1 MAEVHQLVL
10 AHGVDGARAMA
21 TTRAERRLVDLAA
34 KVLAEENDALG
45 FSYAGFCMTSL
56 PHKRLADG
64 GREWYRENGRYSLMI
79 EPGKIIR
86 AGRPQFFGVP
96 YGARARMILLYL
108 CTQAVRGNT
117 RRVEIGRSMN
127 AWLGRMGIAPGGES
141 YTAVREQAN
150 RISAC
155 RMTIAWRGEN
165 GVEGFKRENIIDGM
179 LSVPTADAERQVSLW
194 EDEVELTESFFQALK
209 AHPVPLWEPA
219 LRVISNQ
226 SLVIDIYVWL
236 TYRLRTVDRQR
247 TVSWMALQAQFG
259 PEYNRTRDFRR
270 RFGEAVQQA
279 LAVYPEAKVGVSE
292 KGIILEPS
300 RLAVARR
307 LSAQAQGS

>member
-1 MAEVHQLVL
+1 MAEVHRLVL
-10 AHGVDGARAMA
+10 VHGVDGARAMA
-21 TTRAERRLVDLAA
+21 ANRAERRLVDLAA
-34 KVLAEENDALG
+34 RVLAEESDALG

-56 PHKRLADG
+56 PHKRLQDAT
-64 GREWYRENGRYSLMI
+64 REWYRENGRYSLMI

-86 AGRPQFFGVP
+86 SNRPQFFGIP

-108 CTQAVRGNT
+108 CTQAVRKNS
-117 RRVEIGRSMN
+117 RRIEIGRSMN
-127 AWLGRMGIAPGGES
+127 AWLGRMGIASGGES

-179 LSVPTADAERQVSLW
+179 LSVPAPEAERQVSLW

-236 TYRLRTVDRQR
+236 TYRLRTVERPQ
-247 TVSWMALQAQFG
+247 TVSWIALQAQFG
-259 PEYNRTRDFRR
+259 PEYARLRDFRR
-270 RFGEAVQQA
+270 RFADALQQA
-279 LAVYPEAKVGVSE
+279 LAVYPEANVGCDERGVV
-292 KGIILEPS
+292 LRPS
-300 RLAVARR
+300 SLAVSRR
-307 LSAQAQGS
+307 SITSAP